1 MGEFE
6 ELNDENMMNEKDGK
20 LVGRYLVTC
29 QKEEIS
35 LASRS
40 QAWSD
45 LPLHD
50 HEYDM
55 PGLEVVWALFVPV
68 PYNAQLPPAA

>member
-40 QAWSD
+40 QACS
-45 LPLHD
+45 
-50 HEYDM
+50 
-55 PGLEVVWALFVPV
+55 GLASP
-68 PYNAQLPPAA
+68 